1 MAGTHDTQPFAL
13 STETDTDSAT
23 AGEFSP
29 LGASLSSFTLPD
41 GEGAEAYAP
50 IVLSAEEALATGEPV
65 VVPGGAWFL
74 RGDFT
79 RDGSDL
85 IITGPDG
92 QEVLIEDYF
101 DADYPPAIA
110 SSEGVTL
117 DGLVVARLAGPM
129 VPGEFASAEDEMEFL
144 AQVSEPVGTVETLEG
159 TVEVTRA
166 DGTVENLSV
175 GDPIYQGDIMDTAAD
190 SSVGVLFVDES
201 KFSLGEDGYVTIDEL
216 VYSAE
221 AQSGSAA
228 LTMLQGT
235 FSFVSGAIAKTD
247 PDAAVIDTPVGTIG
261 IRGTGGGGSVSADG
275 DLTVAILPETGG
287 ITGEIIVANANGTT
301 IINTPNTGVNVAP
314 GAAPTVPIPF
324 SAEQIGQVFGSA
336 LSGLPGVADS
346 FPEAVV
352 EGAEA
357 GVEAA
362 REAEAAAAEATAA
375 VEEAAGEAAAAE
387 AEAAEAAAE
396 AEAAAAE
403 AEAAVAEAEALAAA
417 ATTEAEQ
424 AEAAAALAAAA
435 EAEALAAEA
444 QAAVAAA
451 EAEAAEAL
459 AAVAAAEAEAAEAE
473 AAVLQTSPAGA
484 TASAAADVGVTTS
497 ASDALE
503 AAAQDVQAAQA
514 QAQAAAAEAEAT
526 QAQAEAAAI
535 AAQAAEA
542 ASQEAAA
549 EAAVTLEGEE
559 VAAEAEAAVAAEPEA
574 IVAEAVTEETA
585 PPELAPP
592 PPPIAVFTPTLPQPV
607 VAATPAP
614 EPVLDTG
621 VTEATAPEEDED
633 IAPETTDAAPEE
645 DEDDAPAAVAPET
658 TDAAPE
664 TTETTDAAP
673 ETTETTD
680 AAPETTEAEAV
691 APEAEESNYYIF
703 GDSGNNN
710 IEPALYLRL
719 VDWPDRLLIE
729 GKAGSDIIDLAGM
742 PTDTEVNF
750 LYNDPSDGGD
760 EIVGSSTFSFNG
772 GSDVKFV
779 FDANNFNGAAENGD
793 LRAETFVSNY
803 HHDAPDASTFW
814 YFNDS
819 SGELQYDADGFGT
832 GNAAITIATVSHPT
846 EVVDIEAEDII
857 FVEDIAAYA
866 DANADELDGITIA

>member
-664 TTETTDAAP
+664 TTDAAP
-673 ETTETTD
+673 EEDEAATETTD
-680 AAPETTEAEAV
+680 AAPETTDPPHEYISGGPLRDDMNLDLVYSAV
-691 APEAEESNYYIF
+691 VGS
-703 GDSGNNN
+703 
-710 IEPALYLRL
+710 
-719 VDWPDRLLIE
+719 WPDRLLIE
-729 GKAGSDIIDLAGM
+729 GKGGDDFIDLAGM
-742 PTDTEVNF
+742 PTDVEVNF
-750 LYNDPSDGGD
+750 LYADPSDGGD

-779 FDANNFNGAAENGD
+779 FDANNFTGSDENGD
-793 LRAETFVSNY
+793 LRAETFSSNY
-803 HHDAPDASTFW
+803 HHDAPDANVFW
-814 YFNDS
+814 FFDDT
-819 SGELQYDADGFGT
+819 SGELRYDADGFGT
-832 GNAAITIATVSHPT
+832 GNAYVTIATVFHPT
-846 EVVDIEAEDII
+846 EVVEIEAEDII
-857 FVEDIAAYA
+857 FVEDVAAAY
-866 DANADELDGITIA
+866 GVT